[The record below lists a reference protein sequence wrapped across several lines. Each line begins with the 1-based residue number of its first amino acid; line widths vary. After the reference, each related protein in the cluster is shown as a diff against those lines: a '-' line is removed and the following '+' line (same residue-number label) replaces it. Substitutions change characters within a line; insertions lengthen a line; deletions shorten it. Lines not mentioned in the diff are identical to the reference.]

1 MFFEKNSSNN
11 LEIIVAKAANI
22 INKPYIHSVIKIKG
36 EYETLKND
44 DLDIILNVLCRDSE
58 GNRIE
63 RDDLEIEIFN
73 SKNELV
79 LIVSKL
85 NYPNEP
91 ILWSGGKNLWM
102 DSKSGK
108 KCEPPNYNYRLEN
121 IATRIKKFIN

>member
-1 MFFEKNSSNN
+1 MFFENPSDN
-11 LEIIVAKAANI
+11 LEIIVAKSANI
-22 INKPYIHSVIKIKG
+22 INKPYIHSVVKIKG
-36 EYETLKND
+36 EYETSKDD
-44 DLDIILNVLCRDSE
+44 DLDILLNVLCRDSE

-63 RDDLEIEIFN
+63 KDDLEIEIFN

-79 LIVSKL
+79 ILVSKL

>member
-1 MFFEKNSSNN
+1 MFFKNSLDN
-11 LEIIVAKAANI
+11 LEIIVAKSANI
-22 INKPYIHSVIKIKG
+22 INKPYIHSVIKISG
-36 EYETLKND
+36 EYDTSKDD
-44 DLDIILNVLCRDSE
+44 DLDLTLNILCRDSE

-79 LIVSKL
+79 LLISKL

-91 ILWSGGKNLWM
+91 ILWSGNKNLWM

-108 KCEPPNYNYRLEN
+108 KCEPPNYNFRIEN
-121 IATRIKKFIN
+121 LAIRIKKFIN

>member
-1 MFFEKNSSNN
+1 MFFENSSIN
-11 LEIIVAKAANI
+11 LEIIVAKSANI
-22 INKPYIHSVIKIKG
+22 VNKPFLHSVVKISG
-36 EYETLKND
+36 EYDKSKDN
-44 DLDIILNVLCRDSE
+44 DLDITLNVLSRDSE

-91 ILWSGGKNLWM
+91 ILWSGNKNLWM

-108 KCEPPNYNYRLEN
+108 KCKPPNYNFRIEN
-121 IATRIKKFIN
+121 LATRIKKFIN

>member
-1 MFFEKNSSNN
+1 MFFKNSSDN
-11 LEIIVAKAANI
+11 LEIIVAKSANI
-22 INKPYIHSVIKIKG
+22 INKPYIHSVVKISG
-36 EYETLKND
+36 EYDISKDD
-44 DLDIILNVLCRDSE
+44 DLDITLNILCRDSE

-91 ILWSGGKNLWM
+91 ILWSGNKNLWM

-108 KCEPPNYNYRLEN
+108 KCEPPNYNFRIEN
-121 IATRIKKFIN
+121 LATRIKRFIN

>member
-1 MFFEKNSSNN
+1 MFFKKSSDN
-11 LEIIVAKAANI
+11 LEIIVAKSANI
-22 INKPYIHSVIKIKG
+22 INKPYIHSVVKISG
-36 EYETLKND
+36 ECDFSKDD
-44 DLDIILNVLCRDSE
+44 DLDITLNILCRDSE

-79 LIVSKL
+79 LLVSKL

-91 ILWSGGKNLWM
+91 ILWSGNKNLWM

-108 KCEPPNYNYRLEN
+108 KCEPPNYNFRIEN
-121 IATRIKKFIN
+121 LATRIKKFIN

>member
-1 MFFEKNSSNN
+1 MFFKNSSDN
-11 LEIIVAKAANI
+11 LEIIVAKSANI
-22 INKPYIHSVIKIKG
+22 INKPYVHSVVKISG
-36 EYETLKND
+36 EIDIYKED
-44 DLDIILNVLCRDSE
+44 DLDITFNVLCRDSE

-79 LIVSKL
+79 VIISKL

-91 ILWSGGKNLWM
+91 ILWSGNKNLWM

-108 KCEPPNYNYRLEN
+108 KCEPPNYNFRIEN
-121 IATRIKKFIN
+121 LATRIKRFIN

>member
-1 MFFEKNSSNN
+1 MFFENSSDN
-11 LEIIVAKAANI
+11 LEIIVAKSANI

-36 EYETLKND
+36 EYETSKDD

-63 RDDLEIEIFN
+63 KDDLEIEIFN

-79 LIVSKL
+79 ILVSKL

-91 ILWSGGKNLWM
+91 ILWSGSKNLWM

-108 KCEPPNYNYRLEN
+108 KCKPPNYNFRLEN

>member
-1 MFFEKNSSNN
+1 MFFKNSSDN
-11 LEIIVAKAANI
+11 LEIIVAKSANI
-22 INKPYIHSVIKIKG
+22 INKPHIHSVVKISG
-36 EYETLKND
+36 EYDISKDD
-44 DLDIILNVLCRDSE
+44 DLDITLNVICRDSE

-79 LIVSKL
+79 LLVSKL

-91 ILWSGGKNLWM
+91 ILWSGNKNLWM

-108 KCEPPNYNYRLEN
+108 KCEPPNYNFRIEN
-121 IATRIKKFIN
+121 LATRIKKFIS